1 VVTEPKDT
9 TILRIF
15 HNIPASAPRW
25 KIGIK
30 IVQKDTIHWI
40 FCVSLHLSM
49 DTKKTPV
56 SDCFK
61 SISQLSTGLFKD
73 NGSKFLAFAYPVTT
87 EEEIKAI
94 IQNLKKEYYDARH
107 HCYAYRLGHTGAT
120 WRMNDDGEPSSTAG
134 RPIYGQILSAELSDI
149 LVVVVRYF
157 GGIKLGVPGLIRA
170 YKTSTADAIANA
182 TIIEKI
188 ATEPYSII
196 FDYLQMNAVMKRLKD
211 LGLTPT
217 NQQFDLNCS
226 LRVDVRLA
234 MTETFLESF
243 DKLEGCRIEK
253 IEPQP
258 GEETENI

>member
-1 VVTEPKDT
+1 MDSKNT
-9 TILRIF
+9 T
-15 HNIPASAPRW
+15 
-25 KIGIK
+25 
-30 IVQKDTIHWI
+30 
-40 FCVSLHLSM
+40 
-49 DTKKTPV
+49 V

-61 SISQLSTGLFKD
+61 SIATLSTGLFKD

-87 EEEIKAI
+87 EKEIKGI
-94 IQNLKKEYYDARH
+94 IQGLKKEYYDARH
-107 HCYAYRLGHTGAT
+107 HCYAYRLGHTGAI

-188 ATEPYSII
+188 ATEPYRII
-196 FDYLQMNAVMKRLKD
+196 FDYLQMNSVMKRLKD

-217 NQQFDLNCS
+217 DQQFNLSCT

-234 MTETFLESF
+234 LIPSFLESF

-253 IEPQP
+253 VEA
-258 GEETENI
+258 ETQEDENI

>member
-1 VVTEPKDT
+1 MDSKNT
-9 TILRIF
+9 T
-15 HNIPASAPRW
+15 
-25 KIGIK
+25 
-30 IVQKDTIHWI
+30 
-40 FCVSLHLSM
+40 
-49 DTKKTPV
+49 V

-61 SISQLSTGLFKD
+61 SIATLSTGLFKD

-87 EEEIKAI
+87 EEEIKGI
-94 IQNLKKEYYDARH
+94 IQGLKKEYYDARH
-107 HCYAYRLGHTGAT
+107 HCYAYRLGHTGAI

-182 TIIEKI
+182 TILEKI
-188 ATEPYSII
+188 ATEPYRII
-196 FDYLQMNAVMKRLKD
+196 FDYLQMNSVMKRLKD

-217 NQQFDLNCS
+217 DQQFNLSCS

-234 MTETFLESF
+234 LIPSFLESF

-253 IEPQP
+253 VEAEIQED
-258 GEETENI
+258 ENI